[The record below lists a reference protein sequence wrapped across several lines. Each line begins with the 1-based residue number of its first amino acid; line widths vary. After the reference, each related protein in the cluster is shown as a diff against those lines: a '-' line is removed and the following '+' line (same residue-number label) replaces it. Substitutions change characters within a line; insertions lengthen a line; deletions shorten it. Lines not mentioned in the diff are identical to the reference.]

1 MILFLMGF
9 CQVCSIYPNK
19 FAISLSYRKKEVG
32 NEVRDLTALA
42 GSNTTLTV
50 YYIQF
55 AHTID
60 SFPLSQYEIHAKPFL
75 HLINSLNKINLF
87 LLFQVKVGPCK
98 LACVEIILYNTLY
111 WARRFIRVER
121 GNDVGYFFLI
131 SSLQKYCITIF
142 LRNTV

>member
-50 YYIQF
+50 YYIHC

-60 SFPLSQYEIHAKPFL
+60 SFLLSQYEIHTKPFL
-75 HLINSLNKINLF
+75 HLINSLNNINLL

-98 LACVEIILYNTLY
+98 LAC
-111 WARRFIRVER
+111 
-121 GNDVGYFFLI
+121 
-131 SSLQKYCITIF
+131 
-142 LRNTV
+142 